1 MTALTSLWLPILV
14 AAVLVFIASS
24 AIHMFLGW
32 HKNDYRKM
40 PNEDKAM
47 DSLRPLAVPPGDYV
61 VPHCSGPEEM
71 KSPAFREKMSKGPV
85 LIITVRPNGLP
96 GMGAYLVQWFVFCV
110 VVSIFAVCVASSALP
125 PGTPYLRV
133 FQLVGTSA
141 FMGYAFALWPLS
153 IWYGRSWSTTIKSTV
168 DGLVYGLLTAGTFG
182 WLWPR

>member
-1 MTALTSLWLPILV
+1 MTALASLWLPILV

-32 HKNDYRKM
+32 HKNDYPKM

-47 DSLRPLAVPPGDYV
+47 DALRPLAVPPGDYV

-71 KSPAFREKMSKGPV
+71 KTPAFKEKMSKGPV
-85 LIITVRPNGLP
+85 LIVTVRPNGLP

-110 VVSIFAVCVASSALP
+110 VVSIFAGYVASSALP

-153 IWYGRSWSTTIKSTV
+153 IWYGRSWSTTIRSTV